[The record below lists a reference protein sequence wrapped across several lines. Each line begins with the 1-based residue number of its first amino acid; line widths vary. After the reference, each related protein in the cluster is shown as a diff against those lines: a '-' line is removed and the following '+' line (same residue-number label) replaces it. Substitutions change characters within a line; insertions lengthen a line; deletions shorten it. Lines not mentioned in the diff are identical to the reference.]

1 MTLDWIEQVT
11 SGPGAAEVDR
21 LVSARFGEPEL
32 LGELTALRKRFPRDV
47 ASAIVETALLRLRA
61 SAKFPEASRMLF
73 DRDGLEQATAFGV
86 SEYRAARIAE
96 LAPERVFDLG
106 CGIGGDAIALT
117 ACSPVIGVDIDPDR
131 VRMAAHNCATVG
143 GDHPFHPVVGD
154 SMTIQPFASA
164 FVFADPARRAGG
176 RRLRGLDAYL
186 PPVGALIERWRPH
199 AGAMAVK
206 VAPGVPD
213 EEIPD
218 DAAAEW
224 ISLSGALREAVLWF
238 GGAAVPGE
246 RRATVLPSGAT
257 ITGPEPDGIAVAPI
271 GRWLHEP
278 DDAVVRAGLVRCVAA
293 ETGAAMIDPS
303 IAYLTSDSP
312 VDHPMVTSH
321 RIDEVMPFN
330 LKALRSRLAELDV
343 GVVTIK
349 KRGSPITPEEL
360 RPRLKL
366 EGHRTA
372 TIILTRTADGPLVA
386 VSL

>member
-1 MTLDWIEQVT
+1 MCPSI
-11 SGPGAAEVDR
+11 GR
-21 LVSARFGEPEL
+21 RVSP
-32 LGELTALRKRFPRDV
+32 
-47 ASAIVETALLRLRA
+47 
-61 SAKFPEASRMLF
+61 
-73 DRDGLEQATAFGV
+73 
-86 SEYRAARIAE
+86 
-96 LAPERVFDLG
+96 
-106 CGIGGDAIALT
+106 
-117 ACSPVIGVDIDPDR
+117 CSPVIGVDIEPDR
-131 VRMAAHNCATVG
+131 VRLAAHNCATVG

-154 SMTIQPFASA
+154 SMTIQPFPSA

-206 VAPGVPD
+206 VAPGV
-213 EEIPD
+213 
-218 DAAAEW
+218 
-224 ISLSGALREAVLWF
+224 S
-238 GGAAVPGE
+238 E

-360 RPRLKL
+360 RPRLRL
-366 EGHRTA
+366 EGH
-372 TIILTRTADGPLVA
+372 RTADGPLVA